1 MALGGAQTKIKWK
14 LASVSQTMSQNIAFT
29 HVYTKKP
36 LHQQALAP
44 RPFILQASLGPP
56 EPGPDKPLSNNQKL
70 NGDFPGPPF
79 VMP

>member
-1 MALGGAQTKIKWK
+1 
-14 LASVSQTMSQNIAFT
+14 MSQNIAFT